1 MDENCKLLTIQL
13 ERMYKQGIKKFPL
26 STKLHISF
34 AFFYMEELKQK
45 AKAYEEFIRAERA
58 SPSFIEEFIIYR
70 FKKIIKEKLEESKEE
85 ESDLI
90 EIIRFDNHVSLCEE
104 AMVHSAKLHKEFW
117 TELIEEMPNL

>member
-90 EIIRFDNHVSLCEE
+90 EIIRFDNHVSLC
-104 AMVHSAKLHKEFW
+104 
-117 TELIEEMPNL
+117 

>member
-13 ERMYKQGIKKFPL
+13 ERMYKQGIKKFPQ

-70 FKKIIKEKLEESKEE
+70 FKKIIKEKL
-85 ESDLI
+85 
-90 EIIRFDNHVSLCEE
+90 
-104 AMVHSAKLHKEFW
+104 
-117 TELIEEMPNL
+117 